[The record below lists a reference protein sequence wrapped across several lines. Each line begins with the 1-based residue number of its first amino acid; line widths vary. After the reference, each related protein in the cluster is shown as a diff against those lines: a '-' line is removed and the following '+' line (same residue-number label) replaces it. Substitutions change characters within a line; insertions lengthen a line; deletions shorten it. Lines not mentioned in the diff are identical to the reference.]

1 MMDSMKRIRTD
12 QAVIDVLD
20 LDKLSMYGQDDLLQS
35 AIVVRERLAEKR
47 KNEDT
52 IQRSHLQ
59 TPCSEYSKD
68 LSERI
73 RIKYN

>member
-20 LDKLSMYGQDDLLQS
+20 LDKLSMNGQDDLLQS
-35 AIVVRERLAEKR
+35 AFVVRERLAEKR

-68 LSERI
+68 LSEQI